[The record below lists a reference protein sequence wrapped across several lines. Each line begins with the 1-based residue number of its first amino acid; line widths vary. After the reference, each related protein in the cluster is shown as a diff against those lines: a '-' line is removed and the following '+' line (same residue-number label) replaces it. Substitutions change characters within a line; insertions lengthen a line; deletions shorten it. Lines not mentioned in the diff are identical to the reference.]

1 MVNWKVKAVVMKI
14 CDLLPF
20 SGAIYKSIQKTV
32 GRLDA
37 CPMSRIPLQIE
48 IVKWLEQFG
57 RRVSGMRVLEVGT
70 GHLPIVPIGLFIC
83 GALEIITVDMNRR
96 LDWQLTAKA
105 LQWIAS
111 NKELMYSVYGGGI
124 VSKQELDERLELIES
139 QKYQPENFCKLA
151 NITYLAPA
159 DAAKLDLSDESIDLH
174 LSVTVLEHIPR
185 DILFGIMSEAKRLL
199 TKDGVALHI
208 IDLSDHFEHADKSI
222 SKVNFLRF
230 SDRQWKI
237 IAGNQFAY
245 CNRLRA
251 SDYLSI
257 FRSQNWNIE
266 KIKSEIDP
274 GSFEAISSGWEINPL
289 FAEYKPSDLCTTT
302 MLVLLSK

>member
-20 SGAIYKSIQKTV
+20 SGAIYKSIKKKV

-37 CPMSRIPLQIE
+37 DPMSRIPLQIG
-48 IVKWLEQFG
+48 IVKWLEQSG

-83 GALEIITVDMNRR
+83 GALEVITVDLNRR
-96 LDWQLTAKA
+96 LDWQLMAKA

-111 NKELMYSVYGGGI
+111 NKELMYSVYGGI

-139 QKYQPENFCKLA
+139 QKYKPENFCKLA

-174 LSVTVLEHIPR
+174 LSVTVLEHIPK
-185 DILFGIMSEAKRLL
+185 DILSGIMSEAKRLL
-199 TKDGVALHI
+199 TKYGVAMHA

-230 SDRQWKI
+230 SD
-237 IAGNQFAY
+237 
-245 CNRLRA
+245 
-251 SDYLSI
+251 
-257 FRSQNWNIE
+257 
-266 KIKSEIDP
+266 
-274 GSFEAISSGWEINPL
+274 
-289 FAEYKPSDLCTTT
+289 
-302 MLVLLSK
+302 

>member
-1 MVNWKVKAVVMKI
+1 MVDWKVKAAVMKI
-14 CDLLPF
+14 CDWLPF
-20 SGAIYKSIQKTV
+20 GGKIYKGIQKTI

-37 CPMSRIPLQIE
+37 DPMSRIPLQIE
-48 IVKWLEQFG
+48 IVKWLEKSG
-57 RRVSGMRVLEVGT
+57 RRVNGMRVLEVGT

-83 GALEIITVDMNRR
+83 GALEVITVDLNRR

-111 NKELMYSVYGGGI
+111 NEECIYSLYGGI
-124 VSKQELDERLELIES
+124 VSKQELDERLGLIKS

-159 DAAKLDLSDESIDLH
+159 DATKLNLPNESIDLH
-174 LSVTVLEHIPR
+174 LSVTVFEHIPR
-185 DILFGIMSEAKRLL
+185 DILSGIMSEAKRLL
-199 TKDGVALHI
+199 TKDGVALHA
-208 IDLSDHFEHADKSI
+208 IDLSDHFEHTDKSI
-222 SKVNFLRF
+222 PKINFLRF
-230 SDRQWKI
+230 SDKQWKI

-257 FRSQNWNIE
+257 FRGQNWTIE
-266 KIKSEIDP
+266 NVITEIDS
-274 GSFEAISSGWEINPL
+274 GSVEVISSGWEFDKL
-289 FAEYKPSDLCTTT
+289 FAEYKVDDLCTIT
-302 MLVLLSK
+302 LWVLLIK